1 VSDSYAQLEVETRAQ
16 WRDWLARH
24 HATSPGVWLVTW
36 KKASGRPYLAYDDI
50 VEEALAFGW
59 VDSQPKT
66 VDGQRSARLLTPR
79 KPGSNWSR
87 LNKQRVEHLIAAGR
101 MQPAGL
107 AAVAAA
113 KANGRWTALD
123 QAETLAEPDDLAA
136 ALDAD
141 PAARRH
147 WDAFPRSA
155 RRAILEWI
163 GNART
168 AATRQARIER
178 TADDAARGIRANQ
191 WRQPQRLAGLRGNDQ
206 VTAELRITPTG

>member
-1 VSDSYAQLEVETRAQ
+1 MSDDYPRVEIETRAQ
-16 WRDWLARH
+16 WRDWLAAN
-24 HATSPGVWLVTW
+24 HATSPGIWLVTW
-36 KKASGRPYLAYDDI
+36 KKTSGGPYLAYDDI

-66 VDGQRSARLLTPR
+66 VDAQRSARLLTPR
-79 KPGSNWSR
+79 KPASNWSR
-87 LNKQRVEHLIAAGR
+87 LNKQRVERLLAAGL

-113 KANGRWTALD
+113 RANGRWTALD
-123 QAETLAEPDDLAA
+123 QTETLAEPADLAA

-141 PAARRH
+141 PAARPH
-147 WDAFPRSA
+147 WDTFPRSA

-168 AATRQARIER
+168 DATRQARIER
-178 TADDAARGIRANQ
+178 TVSDATRGIRANQ
-191 WRQPQRLAGLRGNDQ
+191 WRQPGRPAGPGPAAGES
-206 VTAELRITPTG
+206 T

>member
-1 VSDSYAQLEVETRAQ
+1 MSDSYARVQVETRAQ
-16 WRDWLARH
+16 WRDWLARN
-24 HATSPGVWLVTW
+24 HATSPGIWLVTW
-36 KKASGRPYLAYDDI
+36 KKSSGRPQPAYDDI

-66 VDGQRSARLLTPR
+66 IDDQLSARLLTPR

-87 LNKQRVEHLIAAGR
+87 LNKERVERLTAAGL

-123 QAETLAEPDDLAA
+123 ETETLAEPAGLAA

-141 PAARRH
+141 PAARRE

-168 AATRQARIER
+168 DATRQARIDR
-178 TADDAARGIRANQ
+178 TVSDAARGIRANQ
-191 WRQPQRLAGLRGNDQ
+191 WRQPKRSSQS
-206 VTAELRITPTG
+206 

>member
-1 VSDSYAQLEVETRAQ
+1 MSERYEQVQAETREQ
-16 WRDWLARH
+16 WRAWLARN

-36 KKASGRPYLAYDDI
+36 KKASGRPYLAYADI

-66 VDGQRSARLLTPR
+66 IDGQRSARLLTPR

-87 LNKQRVEHLIAAGR
+87 LNKQRVERLLAAGL

-113 KANGRWTALD
+113 RANGRWSALD
-123 QAETLAEPDDLAA
+123 ETETLAEPADLAA
-136 ALDAD
+136 RLDAD
-141 PAARRH
+141 PAARGH

-168 AATRQARIER
+168 TATRQARIGR
-178 TADDAARGIRANQ
+178 TVSDAARGIRANQ
-191 WRQPQRLAGLRGNDQ
+191 WRQPKRQGPAAD
-206 VTAELRITPTG
+206 

>member
-1 VSDSYAQLEVETRAQ
+1 VSEGYEQVQVETRAQ
-16 WRDWLARH
+16 WRDWLARN
-24 HATSPGVWLVTW
+24 HAISPGIWLVTW

-59 VDSQPKT
+59 VDSQPKA

-87 LNKQRVEHLIAAGR
+87 LNKQRVERLTAAGL

-107 AAVAAA
+107 AAIAEA
-113 KANGRWTALD
+113 KANGRWAALD
-123 QAETLAEPDDLAA
+123 QAETLAEPADLAA

-141 PAARRH
+141 LAARRH

-168 AATRQARIER
+168 TATRQARIER
-178 TADDAARGIRANQ
+178 TAADAARGIRANQ
-191 WRQPQRLAGLRGNDQ
+191 WRQPKRPAGPGSPPGEGR
-206 VTAELRITPTG
+206 R

>member
-1 VSDSYAQLEVETRAQ
+1 VSDRYEQVQTETRDQ
-16 WRDWLARH
+16 LRDWLARN
-24 HATSPGVWLVTW
+24 HATSPGIWLVTW
-36 KKASGRPYLAYDDI
+36 KKTSGRPHLAYDDI

-59 VDSQPKT
+59 VDSQPRT

-87 LNKQRVEHLIAAGR
+87 LNKQRVERLLAAGL

-107 AAVAAA
+107 AAMAVA

-123 QAETLAEPDDLAA
+123 QTETLAEPADLAA
-136 ALDAD
+136 VLDAD
-141 PAARRH
+141 PAARRY

-168 AATRQARIER
+168 DATRQARIER
-178 TADDAARGIRANQ
+178 TASDAARGIRANQ
-191 WRQPQRLAGLRGNDQ
+191 WRQPKR
-206 VTAELRITPTG
+206 PTGPGTVPDGGR

>member
-1 VSDSYAQLEVETRAQ
+1 VSDRYEQVQTETRDQ
-16 WRDWLARH
+16 LRDWLARN
-24 HATSPGVWLVTW
+24 HATSPGIWLVTW
-36 KKASGRPYLAYDDI
+36 KKTSGRPHLAYDDI

-59 VDSQPKT
+59 VDSQPRT

-87 LNKQRVEHLIAAGR
+87 LNKQRVERLLAAGL

-107 AAVAAA
+107 AAIAVA

-123 QAETLAEPDDLAA
+123 QTETLAEPADLAA
-136 ALDAD
+136 VLDAD
-141 PAARRH
+141 PAARRY

-168 AATRQARIER
+168 DATRQARIER
-178 TADDAARGIRANQ
+178 TASDAARGIRTNQ
-191 WRQPQRLAGLRGNDQ
+191 WRQPKRPAGPG
-206 VTAELRITPTG
+206 TAADGGR

>member
-1 VSDSYAQLEVETRAQ
+1 VSDRYEQVQTETRDQ
-16 WRDWLARH
+16 LRDWLARN
-24 HATSPGVWLVTW
+24 HATSPGIWLVTW
-36 KKASGRPYLAYDDI
+36 KKTSGRPHLAYDDI

-59 VDSQPKT
+59 VDSQPRN

-87 LNKQRVEHLIAAGR
+87 LNKQRVERLLAAGL

-107 AAVAAA
+107 AAIAVA

-123 QAETLAEPDDLAA
+123 QTETLAEPADLAA
-136 ALDAD
+136 VLDAD
-141 PAARRH
+141 PAARRY

-168 AATRQARIER
+168 DATRQARIER
-178 TADDAARGIRANQ
+178 TASDAARGIRANQ
-191 WRQPQRLAGLRGNDQ
+191 WRQPKRPAGPG
-206 VTAELRITPTG
+206 TAADGGR